1 MEKFFKSLV
10 KDKHFLVL
18 SILLSMF
25 IVFDVHVPEVFADM
39 IDNPLGK
46 VSVAGVV
53 LWLLS
58 MNHLVGIIA
67 IIAGFVL
74 IKRSGE
80 KTGTEFERRY
90 LPTESKKSGHLN
102 SMNQFPVTVEEEII
116 SKMLPISSGEYTDP
130 SYKPVLGDNHDAACT
145 KE

>member
-10 KDKHFLVL
+10 KDKHTLVL

-25 IVFDVHVPEVFADM
+25 IVFDVPIPEVFAGM

-46 VSVAGVV
+46 IAVAIGV
-53 LWLLS
+53 LCLLG
-58 MNHLVGIIA
+58 MNPLVGVIA

-74 IKRSGE
+74 IKRAGE

-90 LPTESKKSGHLN
+90 LPTEAKKSGHLS
-102 SMNQFPVTVEEEII
+102 SMNQFPITVEEEVI
-116 SKMLPISSGEYTDP
+116 SKMLPVVSGDYSEP
-130 SYKPVLGDNHDAACT
+130 SYKPVLGDNHNAECA
-145 KE
+145 K